1 MSSIADLSGRVALVT
16 GASRGIGRSLV
27 SALADVGATV
37 LAGVRDELG
46 KEAWAREVDSG
57 ASIQPIAFDVR
68 EVGETRRAVDAAVAE
83 HGRIDILVNN
93 AGLGREHDPLE
104 VTEADWDELH
114 DVNLK
119 GAFFVTQAVGRHMVA
134 ARYGRIVMIS
144 SQASLVGLPRSAVYC
159 ATKAGLNG
167 LARTLALEWAPF
179 GVTVNCV
186 APTWI
191 YTPGTAGRLDLPDF
205 RQSVL
210 DRIPVGRI
218 GQPADVAAAVTFL
231 ASEASGLITGAVLP
245 VDGGWTVQ

>member
-1 MSSIADLSGRVALVT
+1 MVSIADLSGRVALVT
-16 GASRGIGRSLV
+16 GASRGIGQSL
-27 SALADVGATV
+27 ALALAEAGATV
-37 LAGVRDELG
+37 LAGVRGTELVD
-46 KEAWAREVDSG
+46 AWTRDAGPAITPV
-57 ASIQPIAFDVR
+57 AFDVR
-68 EVGETRRAVDAAVAE
+68 DIEGTRRAVDGAVE
-83 HGRIDILVNN
+83 RHGRIDILVNN

-119 GAFFVTQAVGRHMVA
+119 GAFFATQAVARHMVA
-134 ARYGRIVMIS
+134 RGYGRIVMIS

-191 YTPGTAGRLDLPDF
+191 YTPGTAGRLDVPEF
-205 RQSVL
+205 RQTVL

-218 GQPADVAAAVTFL
+218 GQPADVASAVTFF
-231 ASEASGLITGAVLP
+231 ASEASGLITGTVLP

>member
-1 MSSIADLSGRVALVT
+1 MSSIGDLSGRIALVT
-16 GASRGIGRSLV
+16 GASRGIGQSLAT
-27 SALADVGATV
+27 ALADAGATV
-37 LAGVRDELG
+37 LAGVRGEPG
-46 KEAWAREVDSG
+46 REAQAREAG
-57 ASIQPIAFDVR
+57 PAAIHPIAFDVR
-68 EVGETRRAVDAAVAE
+68 DVHETRRAVDAAVAE

>member
-16 GASRGIGRSLV
+16 GASRGIGQSLAV
-27 SALADVGATV
+27 ALADAGATV
-37 LAGVRDELG
+37 LANVRDVG
-46 KEAWAREVDSG
+46 DGAWTREAGRA
-57 ASIQPIAFDVR
+57 IHPIVFDVCD
-68 EVGETRRAVDAAVAE
+68 VAGTRQAVDAAVAE

-93 AGLGREHDPLE
+93 AGIGREHDPLE
-104 VTEADWDELH
+104 ISEADWDELAE
-114 DVNLK
+114 VNLK
-119 GAFFVTQAVGRHMVA
+119 GAFFVTQAVARHMVGRA
-134 ARYGRIVMIS
+134 YGRIVMIS
-144 SQASLVGLPRSAVYC
+144 SQASLVALPRSAVYC

-191 YTPGTAGRLDLPDF
+191 YTPGTAGRLDIPEF

-218 GQPADVAAAVTFL
+218 GLPSDVAAAVTFF
-231 ASEASGLITGAVLP
+231 ASEASGLVTGAVLP

>member
-1 MSSIADLSGRVALVT
+1 MR
-16 GASRGIGRSLV
+16 
-27 SALADVGATV
+27 DVDA
-37 LAGVRDELG
+37 
-46 KEAWAREVDSG
+46 
-57 ASIQPIAFDVR
+57 
-68 EVGETRRAVDAAVAE
+68 TRRAVDAAVAE

>member
-16 GASRGIGRSLV
+16 GASRGIGRSLAT
-27 SALADVGATV
+27 SLADAGATV
-37 LAGVRDELG
+37 LAGVRDER
-46 KEAWAREVDSG
+46 AAQDWAREVG
-57 ASIQPIAFDVR
+57 AGGRTHPIAFDVR
-68 EVGETRRAVDAAVAE
+68 EVAETRRAIDAAVAE
-83 HGRIDILVNN
+83 YGRIDILVNN

-134 ARYGRIVMIS
+134 AGYGRIVMIS

-191 YTPGTAGRLDLPDF
+191 YTPGTAGRLDIPDF

>member
-1 MSSIADLSGRVALVT
+1 MTSIADLSGRVALVT
-16 GASRGIGRSLV
+16 GASRGIGQSLAH
-27 SALADVGATV
+27 ALADAGATV
-37 LAGVRDELG
+37 LAGVRDTG
-46 KEAWAREVDSG
+46 RDGAWTLDAG
-57 ASIQPIAFDVR
+57 PSIQPIAFDVR
-68 EVGETRRAVDAAVAE
+68 DIVGTRAAVDAAAAE

-104 VTEADWDELH
+104 VTEADWDELAE
-114 DVNLK
+114 VNLK
-119 GAFFVTQAVGRHMVA
+119 GAFFATQAVARHMVA
-134 ARYGRIVMIS
+134 RGYGRIVMIS

-191 YTPGTAGRLDLPDF
+191 YTPGTAGRLDLPEF

-218 GQPADVAAAVTFL
+218 GLPADVAAAVTFF
-231 ASEASGLITGAVLP
+231 ASEASGLVTGTVLP